1 MKTSSKESAILKI
14 HEMTEEQV
22 AKLLIFMA
30 GMEAEHNIKCRQK
43 MKCICQKTAESK
55 TVSTTTNSLF
65 EQMTKDASSN

>member
-30 GMEAEHNIKCRQK
+30 GMEAEHNIICRQK
-43 MKCICQKTAESK
+43 MKCICQNTAESK
-55 TVSTTTNSLF
+55 SVSTTTNSSF
-65 EQMTKDASSN
+65 